1 MDNNNNQ
8 NQRTLGVFPL
18 MMFAVGVTLASGV
31 FSLSGDFAASG
42 ASTAGTLLGWLVCG
56 IGMFGLCMAFFKLSV
71 VKKELTSG
79 LAAYG
84 RVGFG
89 EYIGFN
95 VAWGYWISAI
105 LAIGAFVSLLF
116 ASLSHF
122 FSFLGEGTNV
132 ASFVI
137 ASLLVWAFAIVVLQ
151 GVNESIII
159 NVFVVLAKA
168 IPIVVAVFAVL
179 LTGAFSGEV
188 FMDHFTEGI
197 DGQTLFQQI
206 KSTTFITAWTFVGIE
221 GAVVVSGRGKTTKIS
236 GQATVGAF
244 LTLFTL
250 YVIISVLSM
259 GVMTNAELAELDTP
273 SLGGV
278 LGAVVGE
285 WGVKLV
291 DIGVIVSL
299 VGALFTY
306 AILNTDGCYGPAS
319 QGMFPAVFTKKNA
332 KGAPT
337 WSVIAAALLSQILL
351 VVMFLNNASFQ
362 ACYALSTAGI
372 MVPYAVSGLYYLKVV
387 IKGEDKGIEGAGSN
401 FTRWLFAI
409 IGAVYGVW
417 LLYSVGWV
425 YWMILAIL
433 YTPGCIFHFIA
444 RKEQGKKPFDKN
456 WEYVLFVALVVL
468 CIVAIVLTAQGK
480 VAWF

>member
-1 MDNNNNQ
+1 MDNKNEK
-8 NQRTLGVFPL
+8 TLGVFPL

-42 ASTAGTLLGWLVCG
+42 ASNKATLLGWLVCG

-71 VKKELTSG
+71 VKKDLTSG

-89 EYIGFN
+89 EYVGFN
-95 VAWGYWISAI
+95 VAWGYWVSAI

-116 ASLSHF
+116 RSLSHF
-122 FSFLGEGTNV
+122 FAFLGEGTNL
-132 ASFVI
+132 ASFII
-137 ASLLVWAFAIVVLQ
+137 ASLMVWIFAMIVLQ

-159 NVFVVLAKA
+159 NIFVVLAKA
-168 IPIVVAVFAVL
+168 IPIVVAVFAIIL
-179 LTGAFSGEV
+179 AGAFSWEN
-188 FMDHFTEGI
+188 FTTSFDTDI
-197 DGQTLFQQI
+197 YGQGMFDQI
-206 KSTTFITAWTFVGIE
+206 KSTTFVTAWTFVGIE
-221 GAVVVSGRGKTTKIS
+221 GAVVVSGRGRTTKIS

-244 LTLFTL
+244 LTLFCL
-250 YVIISVLSM
+250 YVLISFLSM

-278 LGAVVGE
+278 LGAVVGD
-285 WGVKLV
+285 WGVALV

-306 AILNTDGCYGPAS
+306 AILNTDGCYGPAE

-337 WSVIAAALLSQILL
+337 WSVLAAAIFSQVLLI
-351 VVMFLNNASFQ
+351 VMFINDASFQ

-387 IKGEDKGIEGAGSN
+387 IKGEDKGIEGAGSGLGK
-401 FTRWLFAI
+401 WLIAI
-409 IGAVYGVW
+409 IGAVYGIW

-433 YTPGCIFHFIA
+433 YVPGCIFYFIA
-444 RKEQGKKPFDKN
+444 RKEQGKKMFDKT
-456 WEYVLFVALVVL
+456 WEMVLFIFLAVL
-468 CIVAIVLTAQGK
+468 CVVAIVLTAQGK

>member
-1 MDNNNNQ
+1 MDNNKNE
-8 NQRTLGVFPL
+8 RTLGVFPL

-42 ASTAGTLLGWLVCG
+42 ASNLATLLGWLVCG
-56 IGMFGLCMAFFKLSV
+56 IGMFGLCMTFFKLSV

-116 ASLSHF
+116 RSLSHF
-122 FSFLGEGTNV
+122 FSFLGEGTNL
-132 ASFVI
+132 ASFII
-137 ASLLVWAFAIVVLQ
+137 ASLLVWIFASIVLR

-168 IPIVVAVFAVL
+168 IPIVVAVFAIL
-179 LTGAFSGEV
+179 LAGAFSW
-188 FMDHFTEGI
+188 DNFTANFSQDI
-197 DGQTLFQQI
+197 YGQGMFDQI
-206 KSTTFITAWTFVGIE
+206 KSTTFVTAWTFVGIE
-221 GAVVVSGRGKTTKIS
+221 GAVVVSGRGRTTKIS

-250 YVIISVLSM
+250 YVIISFLSM
-259 GVMTNAELAELDTP
+259 GVMTNAELAELETP

-285 WGVKLV
+285 WGVALV

-299 VGALFTY
+299 IGALFTY
-306 AILNTDGCYGPAS
+306 AILNTDGCYGPAE
-319 QGMFPAVFTKKNA
+319 QGMFPQVFTKHNE

-337 WSVIAAALLSQILL
+337 WSVLAAAILSQVLL
-351 VVMFLNNASFQ
+351 IVMFLNDASFQ

-401 FTRWLFAI
+401 FSRWAIAI
-409 IGAVYGVW
+409 IGAIYGIW
-417 LLYSVGWV
+417 LLYSAGWV
-425 YWMILAIL
+425 YWMILSIL
-433 YTPGCIFHFIA
+433 YILGSFFYFKA
-444 RKEQGKKPFDKN
+444 RKEQGKKPFDKT
-456 WEYVLFVALVVL
+456 WEAVVCAALFILA
-468 CIVAIVLTAQGK
+468 IVAIVLTANGT
-480 VAWF
+480 VVWF

>member
-206 KSTTFITAWTFVGIE
+206 KSTTFVTAWTFVGIE

-250 YVIISVLSM
+250 YVIISILSM

-299 VGALFTY
+299 V
-306 AILNTDGCYGPAS
+306 
-319 QGMFPAVFTKKNA
+319 
-332 KGAPT
+332 
-337 WSVIAAALLSQILL
+337 
-351 VVMFLNNASFQ
+351 
-362 ACYALSTAGI
+362 
-372 MVPYAVSGLYYLKVV
+372 
-387 IKGEDKGIEGAGSN
+387 
-401 FTRWLFAI
+401 
-409 IGAVYGVW
+409 
-417 LLYSVGWV
+417 
-425 YWMILAIL
+425 
-433 YTPGCIFHFIA
+433 
-444 RKEQGKKPFDKN
+444 
-456 WEYVLFVALVVL
+456 
-468 CIVAIVLTAQGK
+468 
-480 VAWF
+480 

>member
-1 MDNNNNQ
+1 MDNNNN

-122 FSFLGEGTNV
+122 FSFLGEGTNL
-132 ASFVI
+132 ASFLI
-137 ASLLVWAFAIVVLQ
+137 ASAMVWIFACVVLQ

-168 IPIVVAVFAVL
+168 IPIVVAVFAII

-206 KSTTFITAWTFVGIE
+206 KSTTFVTAWTFVGIE
-221 GAVVVSGRGKTTKIS
+221 AAVVVSGRGRTTKIS
-236 GQATVGAF
+236 GQATIGAF

-259 GVMTNAELAELDTP
+259 GVMTNAELAELD
-273 SLGGV
+273 
-278 LGAVVGE
+278 
-285 WGVKLV
+285 
-291 DIGVIVSL
+291 IGVIVSL

-306 AILNTDGCYGPAS
+306 AILNTDGCYGPAD
-319 QGMFPAVFTKKNA
+319 QGMFPAVFTKKNK

-337 WSVIAAALLSQILL
+337 WSVIAAAILSQALL
-351 VVMFLNNASFQ
+351 VVMFLNDASFQ

-444 RKEQGKKPFDKN
+444 RKEQGKKPFDKT

-468 CIVAIVLTAQGK
+468 CIAAIVLTAQGK